1 MFRMYVQSR
10 PQVILAVLREL
21 VEKSRF
27 TTSTVE
33 RGVQQVS
40 DIARGHYQAVAQAA
54 DATLS
59 APPPGSAPESE
70 LSAAV
75 GLKLQQRLADFART
89 LAEQDGAQPA
99 GQAS

>member
-27 TTSTVE
+27 TTATVE
-33 RGVQQVS
+33 QGVQQVS
-40 DIARGHYQAVAQAA
+40 NIARGHYQAVAQAGEASVTASAAA
-54 DATLS
+54 DA
-59 APPPGSAPESE
+59 PDSE

-89 LAEQDGAQPA
+89 LAEQDGAQAA
-99 GQAS
+99 GQAT